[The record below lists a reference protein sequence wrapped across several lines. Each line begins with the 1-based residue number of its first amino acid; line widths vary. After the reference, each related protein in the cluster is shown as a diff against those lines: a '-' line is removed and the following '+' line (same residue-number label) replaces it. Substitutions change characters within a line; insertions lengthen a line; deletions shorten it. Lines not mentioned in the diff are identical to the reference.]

1 MFNILNMYREWRMEK
16 NQKKVIE
23 KVNKDIDIYAGGFF
37 HDATIKSGS
46 HQYYN
51 SMSKDTLRKAIN
63 SLTDRLYWLVAFEKY
78 VKEMNPG
85 LYVKA
90 TNYVDEE
97 GRELTYREIKEREY
111 NNE

>member
-1 MFNILNMYREWRMEK
+1 MLIVVSHISSEFFIDPVTGNVVDTPTLDAYGFYCVGSVVDEK
-16 NQKKVIE
+16 
-23 KVNKDIDIYAGGFF
+23 
-37 HDATIKSGS
+37 S
-46 HQYYN
+46 
-51 SMSKDTLRKAIN
+51 
-63 SLTDRLYWLVAFEKY
+63 DRLYWLVAFEKY

>member
-1 MFNILNMYREWRMEK
+1 MYREWRMEK